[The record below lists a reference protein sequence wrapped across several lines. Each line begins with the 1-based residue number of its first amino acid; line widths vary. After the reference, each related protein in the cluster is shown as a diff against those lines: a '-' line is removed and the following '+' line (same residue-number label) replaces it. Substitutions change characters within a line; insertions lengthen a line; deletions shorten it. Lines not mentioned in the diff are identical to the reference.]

1 MEFIQKDKFIG
12 ALGDFDLPADVL
24 ETIIASFEENDFVD
38 RSGEIDGLKEQIE
51 LTKLAHEELLN
62 QAKAEYATKLNN
74 LFKNRTAVV
83 DVEEPE
89 PEPQDVE
96 NITLD
101 EVIEELYN
109 EQKCI

>member
-1 MEFIQKDKFIG
+1 MEFIQKDKFIE
-12 ALGDFDLPADVL
+12 ALGEFDLPADVL

-38 RSGEIDGLKEQIE
+38 RSGEIDELKEQIE
-51 LTKLAHEELLN
+51 VTEVEYEELLN
-62 QAKAEYATKLNN
+62 QAKADYATKLNN
-74 LFKNRTAVV
+74 LFKNRTAVA

-96 NITLD
+96 NITLE

-109 EQKCI
+109 G